1 MGRDIPFFET
11 LSVLMPIARSN
22 FILWKPRGMDQGV
35 AIYNIIVGAPAFA
48 LKNPDPLAA
57 GVYDSR

>member
-11 LSVLMPIARSN
+11 LSIPIPIAKPN

-35 AIYNIIVGAPAFA
+35 AICNIIVGAPAFA
-48 LKNPDPLAA
+48 LKIPDPLKD
-57 GVYDSR
+57 GVYDSG